1 MKYRL
6 LGWGVLSLLLA
17 FALMWI
23 LWSAPSA
30 HLEHLP
36 MTTGGVAK
44 RVSPADDPKAYL
56 LLVATPQ
63 QQLTDTQLLKLAA
76 ENGVQ
81 GVQWILD
88 TSSDCAAQSRALQEA
103 IQHLGATPTL
113 VAGIDRGAV
122 SAWRWLATENRED
135 TTLALSVGFS
145 LAHPDCEQPVP
156 QRASKGHWRIAWNN
170 SPDEATA
177 LFVREQSRV
186 ETIISPYDTPLPTVL
201 FSQIKRALQ
210 GQADPVPVVEV
221 PATAP
226 ASDTLTL
233 FYSGDGG
240 WRDLDR
246 DIAERMAKQGFPV
259 VGIDVL
265 RYFWQHKSLE
275 QAAADLEQLMQHYR
289 EHWGI
294 KRFVFAGYSFGADI
308 LPPLYNRLPVT
319 DQQQTDV
326 LLLLALARSGGLEVE
341 VQGWLGKVGDDFKT
355 GPELVKIPEHKLFCV
370 YGLDEQ
376 AESGCTQAEF
386 KGEVLALPGGHHFDQ
401 NYEALAE
408 RLMAVIRARQTP

>member
-6 LGWGVLSLLLA
+6 LGWGVLGLWLA
-17 FALMWI
+17 TVLVWLI
-23 LWSAPSA
+23 WPVSSA
-30 HLEHLP
+30 HLERFP
-36 MTTGGVAK
+36 MGGGGWVK
-44 RVSPADDPKAYL
+44 RATPADDPKAHL
-56 LLVATPQ
+56 LLVVTEQ
-63 QQLTDTQLLKLAA
+63 QQLSDEQLLKLAA
-76 ENGVQ
+76 ENG
-81 GVQWILD
+81 
-88 TSSDCAAQSRALQEA
+88 AQSLQLVLGAPDCVAQDQIFQEA
-103 IQHLGATPTL
+103 VKRLGATPDL
-113 VAGIDRGAV
+113 VAGIDRGAAY
-122 SAWRWLATENRED
+122 AWRWLANQNEHESA
-135 TTLALSVGFS
+135 LALSVGFS
-145 LAHPDCEQPVP
+145 VKHLDCDQPLP
-156 QRASKGHWRIAWNN
+156 QALVQGRWRVAWND
-170 SPDEATA
+170 SPDEASA
-177 LFVREQSRV
+177 VFVRNQPQAE
-186 ETIISPYDTPLPTVL
+186 IAISPYGTPLPVVL

-221 PATAP
+221 PAKAP
-226 ASDTLTL
+226 ALDTLTL

-246 DIAERMAKQGFPV
+246 DIAERMAQQGFPV

-289 EHWGI
+289 ERWGI

-308 LPPLYNRLPVT
+308 LPALYNRLPVT
-319 DQQQTDV
+319 DQQQTDA

-341 VQGWLGKVGDDFKT
+341 VQGWLGEVGDDFKT
-355 GPELVKIPEHKLFCV
+355 GPELVKIPERKLFCV
-370 YGLDEQ
+370 YGLEEQ

-408 RLMAVIRARQTP
+408 RLMAVIRARQNAP